1 MAYKKKNKGAG
12 LLVQK
17 IDNLIEISCN
27 YFDKWVTHS
36 ADLDKQETKI
46 MVGYHNHPGMFGKPV
61 KWKSEWLK
69 TKFIDNVQKVGNE
82 TWYISIDSYSARVN
96 IERTVSGIH
105 IGEDF
110 KNIIK
115 AKFVA
120 KVASK
125 INSYIKQERDL
136 SIIPHYDN
144 ADEDNPRMSLR
155 PDVLISCIKAVT
167 EEFPHLDPNTDL
179 NNQYEYRNV
188 FDFVASKEP
197 ELEDLPF

>member
-1 MAYKKKNKGAG
+1 
-12 LLVQK
+12 
-17 IDNLIEISCN
+17 
-27 YFDKWVTHS
+27 
-36 ADLDKQETKI
+36 

-115 AKFVA
+115 G
-120 KVASK
+120 
-125 INSYIKQERDL
+125 NTLD
-136 SIIPHYDN
+136 IPTRFYD
-144 ADEDNPRMSLR
+144 E
-155 PDVLISCIKAVT
+155 VF
-167 EEFPHLDPNTDL
+167 FPCL
-179 NNQYEYRNV
+179 NE
-188 FDFVASKEP
+188 KEKD
-197 ELEDLPF
+197 LEDY

>member
-1 MAYKKKNKGAG
+1 MGYKKKNKGAG

-17 IDNLIEISCN
+17 YDNLIEISCN

-46 MVGYHNHPGMFGKPV
+46 MVGYHNHPGINGKAV

-96 IERTVSGIH
+96 TERTVSGIH
-105 IGEDF
+105 IGDDF
-110 KNIIK
+110 RNIIK

-136 SIIPHYDN
+136 SIVPHYDN
-144 ADEDNPRMSLR
+144 TDEDSVRMSLR